1 MTSSTGG
8 NIYVGYSQSSS
19 ADIVLSNLAVT
30 FDGALSLPGIQ
41 PCNVVD
47 DLTTIGGNQA
57 RLVGVTAVTDKKD
70 YVVRAVVNMSTTG
83 NKQLLSG
90 ALFADG
96 ANVSHDTIDLI
107 TTGTPTLS
115 IGDGTTVTKHTASTA
130 ISAGRTRLAITSP
143 FPTAAANTGT
153 FANVTVTGGAAEE
166 VIVRG
171 HLLN

>member
-1 MTSSTGG
+1 
-8 NIYVGYSQSSS
+8 
-19 ADIVLSNLAVT
+19 
-30 FDGALSLPGIQ
+30 
-41 PCNVVD
+41 VD
-47 DLTTIGGNQA
+47 DLTTLGGNQA
-57 RLVGVTAVTDKKD
+57 RLVGVTAVTNKKD
-70 YVVRAVVNMSTTG
+70 YAIRAVVNMSTTG

-130 ISAGRTRLAITSP
+130 VSAGRTRLAVTSP